1 MKIAMMTNNYKPYI
15 AGVPISVER
24 LSEGLRANG
33 HEVIVFA
40 PDYEGQEEDEHIV
53 RYKAFIKGVLNGFSV
68 PNSLDP
74 DIEKRFREGQF
85 DVIHVH
91 HPMLIGRTAL
101 YLSKKYHV
109 PLCFTY
115 HTRYEQYL
123 HYIGAEFLQKAVPDY
138 VNRYANRCDLV
149 FAPTPSMQAWLEKI
163 GIRSGTAVLPTGLTK
178 ESFMAEE
185 EEAAYLRDVL
195 LGGRKYLFCT
205 VARLAREKNL
215 DFCFACWRKGRESTG
230 PISGWRSWETG
241 LVRNSFAG
249 WRRNWGFGR
258 ISPLSGPFPM
268 RK

>member
-24 LSEGLRANG
+24 LSEGLRVNG

-53 RYKAFIKGVLNGFSV
+53 RYKAFIKGVLDGFSV

-163 GIRSGTAVLPTGLTK
+163 GIRSGTAVLPTGLAK
-178 ESFMAEE
+178 ESFMA
-185 EEAAYLRDVL
+185 
-195 LGGRKYLFCT
+195 
-205 VARLAREKNL
+205 
-215 DFCFACWRKGRESTG
+215 
-230 PISGWRSWETG
+230 
-241 LVRNSFAG
+241 
-249 WRRNWGFGR
+249 
-258 ISPLSGPFPM
+258 
-268 RK
+268 

>member
-53 RYKAFIKGVLNGFSV
+53 RYKAFIKGVLDGFSV

-101 YLSKKYHV
+101 YYLKNIMCRSV
-109 PLCFTY
+109 S
-115 HTRYEQYL
+115 HTIPGTSSIFIISARNFYRRQY
-123 HYIGAEFLQKAVPDY
+123 
-138 VNRYANRCDLV
+138 
-149 FAPTPSMQAWLEKI
+149 
-163 GIRSGTAVLPTGLTK
+163 
-178 ESFMAEE
+178 
-185 EEAAYLRDVL
+185 
-195 LGGRKYLFCT
+195 
-205 VARLAREKNL
+205 
-215 DFCFACWRKGRESTG
+215 
-230 PISGWRSWETG
+230 
-241 LVRNSFAG
+241 
-249 WRRNWGFGR
+249 R
-258 ISPLSGPFPM
+258 IM
-268 RK
+268 